1 MGGRFLP
8 SAHMNLNQKQI
19 IIKDLLV
26 NYYFKAGSS
35 TAPVLLFLHGWR
47 SEGKIW
53 QKIMM
58 HFSEYTVYA
67 IDFPGFG
74 ASDMPKRDFYLQDY
88 ADIVNDFVKKNN
100 LDNVILIGHSFG
112 GRAGIKLAGN
122 NQNYL
127 KKLVLV
133 DSAGI
138 IIKKNNFKK
147 IIAKLVKPIFK
158 LPFMS
163 SLRIKIYQRMGA
175 EDYLATP
182 KLKQTFINII
192 NENLTALLSRIKI
205 PTLLIWGDKDRD
217 TPLEYAR
224 IIEKKI
230 SGSKLVVLK
239 NAGHFSFLDKES
251 EFIDNIKNF
260 I

>member
-1 MGGRFLP
+1 
-8 SAHMNLNQKQI
+8 MNLQSKQLI
-19 IIKDLLV
+19 INNLLV
-26 NYYFKAGSS
+26 NYYFKAGNPQ
-35 TAPVLLFLHGWR
+35 TPVLLFLHGWR

-53 QKIMM
+53 QSVMA
-58 HFSEYTVYA
+58 HFSEYNIYA

-74 ASDMPKRDFYLQDY
+74 ASDIPKKDFYLQDY
-88 ADIVNDFVKKNN
+88 ADIVEGFIKKNN
-100 LDNVILIGHSFG
+100 LENIIIIGHSFG
-112 GRAGIKLAGN
+112 GRVGIKLSSN
-122 NQNYL
+122 NPQYL

-163 SLRIKIYQRMGA
+163 PVRVKIYQSMGA

-182 KLKQTFINII
+182 KLKQTFVNII
-192 NENLTALLSRIKI
+192 NENLTALLPKVKI

-217 TPLEYAR
+217 TPLEYAH
-224 IIEKKI
+224 IIEQRI
-230 SGSKLVVLK
+230 TGSKLVVLE
-239 NAGHFSFLDKES
+239 NAGHFSFLDKEK
-251 EFIDNIKNF
+251 EFINNLQNF
-260 I
+260 LE